1 MYRYILIITS
11 LLASIPSVTKA
22 DAGSQEFSDQV
33 FDPRIKTVQLY
44 REGWNLSYPVIK
56 LNSDEKLA
64 LHFDLLDDNIET
76 YVYNFVH
83 CDKDWNRSDVFIT
96 DYLTDFYDN
105 RIEDYRYSFNTTT
118 KYIHYSLTF
127 PNEKFNFRISGN
139 YILLVSPVDN
149 PDKPVL
155 SKRFIITEDAVKI
168 NIIARRPKMA
178 GEANTGQ
185 QIDFTVNYSAN
196 SIIDPYNTVFAFV
209 LQNGRWNNAKVN
221 LKPDFLGNNEL
232 RYTSLSDKNIFRGG
246 NEFRYFDIRS
256 IRYLSEFVQRIDFVP
271 PGYNVLL
278 YPSENRESKPYFYRQ
293 DFNGKYYIAVQEGRN
308 HDIDADYLRVY
319 FTLPSKYRIAGGN
332 MYVSGALNDWN
343 FNRSNLMLYNPASE
357 AYECSMLLKQGWYD
371 YEYVFLRD
379 GDTRGDATLFE
390 GSHFETENDYS
401 VIIYYRNPRGRY
413 DRVLGVQT
421 FNTLNRIAF

>member
-1 MYRYILIITS
+1 MFRYISIIAS
-11 LLASIPSVTKA
+11 LLALITLSG
-22 DAGSQEFSDQV
+22 AGKVNAQEYSDQI

-44 REGWNLSYPVIK
+44 KAGWNLSYPVIR
-56 LNSDEKLA
+56 LNSGEKLD

-83 CDKDWNRSDVFIT
+83 CDKDWNRSDIFIN

-105 RIEDYRYSFNTTT
+105 RIEDYRHSFNTTT
-118 KYIHYSLTF
+118 KYIHYTLSF

-139 YILLVSPVDN
+139 YVLLISKADE

-155 SKRFIITEDAVKI
+155 SRRFIITEDAVKI
-168 NIIARRPKMA
+168 NISARRPGMA
-178 GEANTGQ
+178 PEANTSQ
-185 QIDFTVNYSAN
+185 QIDFTVSYRGIA
-196 SIIDPYNTVFAFV
+196 ITDPHNTVFAFV
-209 LQNGRWNNAKVN
+209 LQNGRWNNAKRN
-221 LKPDFLGNNEL
+221 LKPDFLGDNEL
-232 RYTSLSDKNIFRGG
+232 RYTTLSENNIFRGG

-256 IRYLSEFVQRIDFVP
+256 IRYLSEFIQRIDYVA

-278 YPSENRESKPYFYRQ
+278 YPSENREFKPYFYRQ

-308 HDIDADYLRVY
+308 QDIEADYLRVY
-319 FTLPSKYRIAGGN
+319 FTLPSKYRITGGE

-343 FNRSNLMLYNPASE
+343 FDANNKMIYNIDNE
-357 AYECSMLLKQGWYD
+357 AYECSVLLKQGWYD
-371 YEYVFLRD
+371 FEYVYLRE
-379 GDTRGDATLFE
+379 GDTQGVASLFE
-390 GSHFETENDYS
+390 GSHYETENDYS

-421 FNTLNRIAF
+421 FNTLNRISF